1 MGAMAATRSLH
12 RQSSRSD
19 NRKAPWRRL
28 LLLLALV
35 PLGVGVLLIIS
46 AFTGIVV
53 WGGPREQVIM
63 GGFYVLFSFVAS
75 NAIQKEWVL
84 AGGWTLLGL
93 AAWLALSRQ
102 ETGSKIIAAAF
113 LGIGVA
119 ALSRELLRRRRE
131 YLDRETR

>member
-1 MGAMAATRSLH
+1 
-12 RQSSRSD
+12 
-19 NRKAPWRRL
+19 
-28 LLLLALV
+28 LLLALV

-53 WGGPREQVIM
+53 WGGPREQVII
-63 GGFYVLFSFVAS
+63 GGLYVLFSFVAS
-75 NAIQKEWVL
+75 NAVQKEWVL

-93 AAWLALSRQ
+93 AAWLVLSRQ

-113 LGIGVA
+113 FGIGVA

>member
-1 MGAMAATRSLH
+1 MAARSSVQ

-19 NRKAPWRRL
+19 DRKVLWRRL
-28 LLLLALV
+28 LLLVTLV

-53 WGGPREQVIM
+53 WGAPREQVIM

-75 NAIQKEWVL
+75 NAVQKEWVL
-84 AGGWTLLGL
+84 AGAWTLLGL
-93 AAWLALSRQ
+93 AAWLVLNRP
-102 ETGSKIIAAAF
+102 ETETKIIAAAL

-119 ALSRELLRRRRE
+119 ALSRELLRRRRD

>member
-1 MGAMAATRSLH
+1 MAARPSVQ
-12 RQSSRSD
+12 RQLSRSD
-19 NRKAPWRRL
+19 NRKVPWRRL
-28 LLLLALV
+28 LLLVTLV

-46 AFTGIVV
+46 AFTGVVV
-53 WGGPREQVIM
+53 WGAPREQVIM
-63 GGFYVLFSFVAS
+63 GGFYVLFSFIAS

-93 AAWLALSRQ
+93 ATWLVLNRQ
-102 ETGSKIIAAAF
+102 ETETRIIAAAL

-131 YLDRETR
+131 YLDRKTR